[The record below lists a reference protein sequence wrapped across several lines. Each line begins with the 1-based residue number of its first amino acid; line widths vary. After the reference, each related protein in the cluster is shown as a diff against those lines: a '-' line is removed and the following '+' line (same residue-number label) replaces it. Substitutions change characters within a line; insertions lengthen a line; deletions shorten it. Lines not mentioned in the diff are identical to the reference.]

1 MKVYCNEAKERVAN
15 QGIAAITDF
24 INATPATTRARC
36 LSGLP
41 PIPGFR
47 NGSQLAVREQFKKLL
62 HTLSHTSD
70 ARFRSDGA
78 EWKVLGS
85 IWIYHAILN
94 FGSDNLPKVASNDAT
109 DEAATFEY
117 FNGLIT
123 ERGDEGCSRDEVEP
137 LYKFSGF
144 PSSERV
150 EALIASLPSKE
161 TLEQQRKITHLPKDV
176 EEVRARVERIESES
190 LEVAK
195 ALEELKASVG
205 ERAENSIL
213 QRVTIRLDTQ
223 RRAFEN
229 QLEAASQHA
238 EAEAKELLAKLHP
251 IEQVA
256 INNKA
261 EIAKLNKVCTELVAT
276 VHSLKHTITGV
287 EASFAEL
294 DNSISAKLKDTQP
307 RRRSADELAVE
318 EIKSSSSLILSVS
331 KSKSVEPKSINNPKE
346 AIGFISASFMCIGVQ
361 AAEAHEL
368 ASVVL
373 AAAID
378 GQLIQFKGSLANV
391 LAHITCSALAGGEYA
406 TWDVPMGLCNGNEMR
421 AVIAQMK
428 GDDGNKKCLL
438 LRGINKSA
446 FEIYGDDMREL
457 LVSRIIG
464 LAPNSVKMFSVATWA
479 EGPAA
484 LPGGALLASLGPV
497 INTDNLQW
505 GRPKPDRQF
514 DAILD
519 IEGMIAKLKGKAD
532 AEEVADLTME
542 IIHTFEPCNQ
552 LRRRALTVTVAN
564 LLSLNN
570 GNDTLSYRQAV
581 TYWGLPWAAAIGMP
595 QKGVAAAIQKMLPE
609 GLTIP
614 TITKGLDEL
623 VSEPAY

>member
-1 MKVYCNEAKERVAN
+1 MKVYCNEAKERVAS

-24 INATPATTRARC
+24 INAAPAATRARC

-47 NGSQLAVREQFKKLL
+47 NRGQLAIREQFKKLL

-94 FGSDNLPKVASNDAT
+94 FGSDNLPKVSPNDAT
-109 DEAATFEY
+109 DEVATFEY

-123 ERGDEGCSRDEVEP
+123 ARGDEGCARDEVEP

-150 EALIASLPSKE
+150 EALIASLPSKD
-161 TLEQQRKITHLPKDV
+161 TLEQQRKITNLPKDV
-176 EEVRARVERIESES
+176 EEVRARVERIESKS

-195 ALEELKASVG
+195 ALEALKTSVG
-205 ERAENSIL
+205 EKTENSIL

-229 QLEAASQHA
+229 ELEEASQRA
-238 EAEAKELLAKLHP
+238 EAEAKELLAKIQP

-256 INNKA
+256 TNNKA
-261 EIAKLNKVCTELVAT
+261 EIGKLNKVCTELIAT

-294 DNSISAKLKDTQP
+294 DNSISAKLKDTRP
-307 RRRSADELAVE
+307 RRRAADELAVE
-318 EIKSSSSLILSVS
+318 EIKSSSSLILSATNL
-331 KSKSVEPKSINNPKE
+331 KSVKAKSIDNPKE
-346 AIGFISASFMCIGVQ
+346 ALGFISANFMCIGVQ
-361 AAEAHEL
+361 AAEADEL

-391 LAHITCSALAGGEYA
+391 LAHTTCSTLAGGEYA
-406 TWDVPMGLCNGNEMR
+406 TWDVPMGLCDGNEMR

-428 GDDGNKKCLL
+428 SDDGNGKCLL

-497 INTDNLQW
+497 INTDNLHW
-505 GRPKPDRQF
+505 GRTKPDRQL

-532 AEEVADLTME
+532 AEEVADLATE
-542 IIHTFEPCNQ
+542 IIHTFVPCNQ

-595 QKGVAAAIQKMLPE
+595 QEGVAAAIQKMLPE